1 MFKILVVED
10 DEDLNA
16 QICDYLKQS
25 GFNPTGCLD
34 ANSAYNIMYDNA
46 YDLIVSDII
55 MPGENGLQFAKNI
68 RSQNTDIPIIFIS
81 AIDDFATKRKSFNL
95 GVDDYMTKPIH
106 LGELV
111 LRINALLRRTKVSQN
126 RHISVGDLVINYE
139 ERTVLYKGKEINLTA
154 REFNLIFKML
164 SNPNKTFTRSQLMN
178 EFWNMDN
185 SQESRTVDVYMTKLR
200 DKFSICSEFEIA
212 TVHGVGYKVVL
223 K

>member
-126 RHISVGDLVINYE
+126 RHISIGDLVINYE
-139 ERTVLYKGKEINLTA
+139 ERTVIYKGKEINLTA

>member
-1 MFKILVVED
+1 
-10 DEDLNA
+10 
-16 QICDYLKQS
+16 
-25 GFNPTGCLD
+25 
-34 ANSAYNIMYDNA
+34 
-46 YDLIVSDII
+46 
-55 MPGENGLQFAKNI
+55 
-68 RSQNTDIPIIFIS
+68 
-81 AIDDFATKRKSFNL
+81 
-95 GVDDYMTKPIH
+95 MTKHIH

>member
-34 ANSAYNIMYDNA
+34 ANSAYNIMCDNA

>member
-55 MPGENGLQFAKNI
+55 MPGKNGLQFAKNI

>member
-81 AIDDFATKRKSFNL
+81 AIDDLPRR
-95 GVDDYMTKPIH
+95 
-106 LGELV
+106 ERV
-111 LRINALLRRTKVSQN
+111 LISALTT
-126 RHISVGDLVINYE
+126 I
-139 ERTVLYKGKEINLTA
+139 
-154 REFNLIFKML
+154 
-164 SNPNKTFTRSQLMN
+164 
-178 EFWNMDN
+178 
-185 SQESRTVDVYMTKLR
+185 
-200 DKFSICSEFEIA
+200 
-212 TVHGVGYKVVL
+212 
-223 K
+223 

>member
-139 ERTVLYKGKEINLTA
+139 ERTVIYKGKEINLTA

>member
-126 RHISVGDLVINYE
+126 RHISIGDLVINYE

>member
-111 LRINALLRRTKVSQN
+111 LRIDALLRRTKVSQN